1 MKLRKRQT
9 RNANPQLPP
18 QSAVMV
24 NGAAWPTIGSM
35 PPENRTAPPAIS
47 PQQLAHMDARTQAI
61 GVMSG
66 SIVQT
71 LPGSPVNQAQAQ
83 ECAAQ
88 SRHVRPLRAI
98 HCVRPG
104 ETLPQIAG
112 QYGLTTGELIKM
124 NCHTLGR
131 DGIVYP
137 DMRLQV

>member
-61 GVMSG
+61 TVMSG
-66 SIVQT
+66 QLDQT
-71 LPGSPVNQAQAQ
+71 VPGSALGLDRQ
-83 ECAAQ
+83 CAAQ
-88 SRHVRPLRAI
+88 GRHVRPLRAI

-112 QYGLTTGELIKM
+112 QYGLTTDELIQM
-124 NCHTLGR
+124 NAHCLGR
-131 DGIVYP
+131 EGIVFP